1 MMKFDV
7 QRLISTAFPLALRR
21 RTRKKSGVG
30 LGWVGLGGGL
40 SSDEKAVLTMTGQD
54 VRVKRGYVVAVQNIG
69 GRVKWRGDELRGL
82 VKA

>member
-1 MMKFDV
+1 MKFDV
-7 QRLISTAFPLALRR
+7 QKINLNCLPPSLEETNAEKVRS
-21 RTRKKSGVG
+21 
-30 LGWVGLGGGL
+30 WVGGGGGL
-40 SSDEKAVLTMTGQD
+40 SSDEKVVLTMTGQD